1 MRWSY
6 NIIDKHIYDYDAY
19 SLDTEDATYFCAES
33 VMDIIDGYVREKSNF
48 NLESKSMIDSLNRI
62 TLKLRASNN
71 CISSVMSGFSEIDTK
86 HKRISGVNIEAV
98 RDIAGPS
105 QFDELFFN
113 SKVFNK
119 KAYIH
124 DLTPERSV
132 QILSLSD
139 SIKHCARFEE
149 PYYPKAVSKLML
161 KSTVDT
167 LCDFYQHRRYSSNV
181 LSSAFGYLADNLYDA
196 KEVAKDSLFDLDE
209 HFDDCIEYLK
219 EKTDS
224 FDLSKKARDRI
235 AGKKVVPCKRKSLDL
250 SQFYGENKYSDGTDM
265 EFGD

>member
-1 MRWSY
+1 M
-6 NIIDKHIYDYDAY
+6 IDKHIYDYDAY
-19 SLDTEDATYFCAES
+19 SRDTEDATYFCAES
-33 VMDIIDGYVREKSNF
+33 VMDIIDDYVREKSNF
-48 NLESKSMIDSLNRI
+48 DLESKSMIDSLNRRA
-62 TLKLRASNN
+62 LKLQASNN
-71 CISSVMSGFSEIDTK
+71 CISSVMSRFSEIDAK
-86 HKRISGVNIEAV
+86 HKCISGVNIEAV
-98 RDIAGPS
+98 RDIAGPA

-113 SKVFNK
+113 SKVYNK
-119 KAYIH
+119 KAFIH
-124 DLTPERSV
+124 DLMPERSV

-167 LCDFYQHRRYSSNV
+167 FCDFYQHRRYSSNV
-181 LSSAFGYLADNLYDA
+181 LSSAFGYLADNLYEA
-196 KEVAKDSLFDLDE
+196 KEVAKEYSFDLDE

-219 EKTDS
+219 EKTDG